1 MMPRYSE
8 ERKQLILSKLLPP
21 LNMSVAQVSRDE
33 GVGLQTL
40 YNWRDKAKQQGRPV
54 PGNKSTPDQW
64 SAEAKLATVI
74 ETASLNEAELSEY
87 CRKKGLYIDQVKLW
101 KADSLRGF
109 ISSREQELEAKRQRQ
124 TDQQEIKNLK
134 RELRVKEKALAE
146 TAALLVLRKKLN
158 ALWENDGE
166 DD

>member
-1 MMPRYSE
+1 MPRYSE
-8 ERKQLILSKLLPP
+8 ERKQMILSKLLPP
-21 LNMSVAQVSRDE
+21 LSMSVAQVSRNE

-54 PGNKSTPDQW
+54 PGNKSTSDQW

-87 CRKKGLYIDQVKLW
+87 CREKGLYVDQIKAW

-124 TDQQEIKNLK
+124 TDQKEIKQLK
-134 RELRVKEKALAE
+134 RELREKEKALAE
-146 TAALLVLRKKLN
+146 TAAILVLRKKLN
-158 ALWENDGE
+158 ALWENDNEE
-166 DD
+166 D

>member
-1 MMPRYSE
+1 MPSYSE
-8 ERKQLILSKLLPP
+8 ERKQQILSKLLPP
-21 LNMSVAQVSRDE
+21 SNMTVAEVSRIE

-54 PGNKSTPDQW
+54 PGSKLTSEHW
-64 SAEAKLATVI
+64 SAEAKFATVL

-87 CRKKGLYIDQVKLW
+87 CRAKGLYVDQVKAW
-101 KADSLRGF
+101 KADALRGF
-109 ISSREQELEAKRQRQ
+109 MSSREQELEAKRQRQ
-124 TDQQEIKNLK
+124 ADHKEIKQLK
-134 RELRVKEKALAE
+134 SELRRKEKALAE

-158 ALWENDGE
+158 ALWENDNE

>member
-1 MMPRYSE
+1 MPSYSE
-8 ERKQLILSKLLPP
+8 ERKQQILNKLLPP
-21 LNMSVAQVSRDE
+21 SNMTVAEVSRIE
-33 GVGLQTL
+33 GIGLQTL

-54 PGNKSTPDQW
+54 PGSKPTSEHW
-64 SAEAKLATVI
+64 SAEAKFATVL

-87 CRKKGLYIDQVKLW
+87 CRAKGLYVEQVKAW
-101 KADSLRGF
+101 KADALRGF

-124 TDQQEIKNLK
+124 ADHKEIKQLK
-134 RELRVKEKALAE
+134 SELRRKEKALAE

-158 ALWENDGE
+158 ALWENDNE